1 MVTTRAFDESS
12 DRRRRWL
19 RRASVAATATAV
31 LGIGTA
37 GLSVAV
43 VSARHATPAATST
56 DSTSSSGSSDTEWG
70 TESGLGTAP
79 SEAVPQGGSN
89 GS

>member
-1 MVTTRAFDESS
+1 MVTTADFS

-43 VSARHATPAATST
+43 VSARHTTPAISSTTAT
-56 DSTSSSGSSDTEWG
+56 D
-70 TESGLGTAP
+70 SGLGSAP
-79 SEAVPQGGSN
+79 ADSAPQGGSH

>member
-1 MVTTRAFDESS
+1 MLTTDESP
-12 DRRRRWL
+12 RRRWL
-19 RRASVAATATAV
+19 RRASVAAATTAV

-43 VSARHATPAATST
+43 VSARYETPPA
-56 DSTSSSGSSDTEWG
+56 STSSVDSSPGIGSAPSGSTS
-70 TESGLGTAP
+70 
-79 SEAVPQGGSN
+79 QGGSN

>member
-1 MVTTRAFDESS
+1 MVTTAAFDDFS

-19 RRASVAATATAV
+19 RRASVAAAATAV

-43 VSARHATPAATST
+43 VSARHATPATSST
-56 DSTSSSGSSDTEWG
+56 DPGTTTSSDSSTN
-70 TESGLGTAP
+70 GLGTAP
-79 SEAVPQGGSN
+79 ADSTPQGGSS

>member
-1 MVTTRAFDESS
+1 MVTTDDFS
-12 DRRRRWL
+12 DRRRWV
-19 RRASVAATATAV
+19 RRASVAAAATAV

-43 VSARHATPAATST
+43 VSARHATPVVTSGT
-56 DSTSSSGSSDTEWG
+56 TAPSD
-70 TESGLGTAP
+70 SGLGSAP
-79 SEAVPQGGSN
+79 AGSTPQGGSH